1 MITYRKYAA
10 NITANS
16 LGVQINDCG
25 LLEFKDVDYKVLRP
39 SWKEDYQL
47 LYIVEGIGH
56 FYFGGNHITA
66 PAGSAVLYAPGDTQ
80 EYGYTK
86 QEGALVWFCHFK
98 GEEVDAL
105 LADCPIPTSTP
116 LALEGLQEI
125 LARFSSL
132 IPSHMDAWGI
142 AGAAISLLSLLQHVS
157 CCSAQDE
164 YVREDPLAPVFADIR
179 ENYMHDRS
187 IEEYAAMCH
196 LSKYH
201 FLRLFKQK
209 AGATPVVY
217 RNEYRLA
224 VAEQL
229 LAHSN
234 LTVEAAAVTVGFSS
248 AAYFCR
254 VYKKS
259 RGHTFRQ
266 KQHPFR

>member
-10 NITANS
+10 KIEAAS
-16 LGVQINDCG
+16 LGVRINDCG
-25 LLEFKDVDYKVLRP
+25 LLEFQDIDYQMYRP
-39 SWKEDYQL
+39 LWEKDYQL
-47 LYIVEGIGH
+47 LYIVEGTGQ
-56 FYFGGNHITA
+56 FYFDNCHTA
-66 PAGSAVLYAPGDTQ
+66 VPAGSAVLYAPGETQ
-80 EYGYTK
+80 KYGYTK
-86 QEGALVWFCHFK
+86 AEGALVWFCHFAGK
-98 GEEVDAL
+98 GIEAL
-105 LADCPIPTSTP
+105 LSDCPIPTSAP
-116 LALEGLQEI
+116 LVVEGSQEMH
-125 LARFSSL
+125 ARFDSL
-132 IPSHMDAWGI
+132 IPSAMDTCGI
-142 AGAAISLLSLLQHVS
+142 VGAAIALLSLLQS
-157 CCSAQDE
+157 ISRCATQEKST
-164 YVREDPLAPVFADIR
+164 REDPIAPVFADIR
-179 ENYMHDRS
+179 QNYMYDRS

-209 AGATPVVY
+209 AGVTPVVY

-259 RGHTFRQ
+259 RGHTCRQ
-266 KQHPFR
+266 K